1 MAAVSINK
9 LLNKKLLLFAFIFF
23 VSIVFSF
30 LWVIINQ
37 IRVSIKGREWGEEEE
52 EKHKDVEVVESV
64 IEDQAK
70 GDESLVEKTS
80 CIEIK

>member
-9 LLNKKLLLFAFIFF
+9 LLNKKILFFAFILF

-37 IRVSIKGREWGEEEE
+37 IRVSIKGRVWEEEE
-52 EKHKDVEVVESV
+52 EKHIDVEVVEDG
-64 IEDQAK
+64 IED
-70 GDESLVEKTS
+70 GDESLAEKTS